1 MDIEPSD
8 TVCAKCSRRQGD
20 GTYAETVEWPCALAE
35 AREDAGPALR
45 IDDDGAHIYWADP
58 VEGCWVAFKRVDCVG
73 EEELPERRLPAP
85 EAREIPDAEV
95 AAAYSAFVQAS
106 FGFPGA
112 PAMRAALEASRDVSD
127 A

>member
-1 MDIEPSD
+1 MAEQEHRPVDIEPSD
-8 TVCAKCSRRQGD
+8 TVCAGRPP
-20 GTYAETVEWPCALAE
+20 T
-35 AREDAGPALR
+35 
-45 IDDDGAHIYWADP
+45 
-58 VEGCWVAFKRVDCVG
+58 
-73 EEELPERRLPAP
+73 P
-85 EAREIPDAEV
+85 EAREITDAEV